1 MGTPIFTEGFIEAF
15 EEDLKDKCIGRT
27 ITEHEAYEMYDEMLD
42 ECHEDVKICGMLYNT
57 SRALKDVD
65 PIAYRCG
72 FNDYTS
78 HLEEDKV
85 FVEGITYPPNTSQIN
100 NS

>member
-15 EEDLKDKCIGRT
+15 NEDPSQFVGRT
-27 ITEHEAYEMYDEMLD
+27 ISEREAYEMYDEMLD
-42 ECHEDVKICGMLYNT
+42 ECNEDVKICGMSYCT

-72 FNDYTS
+72 FSDYTAS
-78 HLEEDKV
+78 LEEDNI
-85 FVEGITYPPNTSQIN
+85 FVENITYPPNS
-100 NS
+100 

>member
-15 EEDLKDKCIGRT
+15 EKDPSQFIGRT
-27 ITEHEAYEMYDEMLD
+27 VTEHEAYEMYDDMLD
-42 ECHEDVKICGMLYNT
+42 DCFGDVKILNMLYYT

-72 FNDYTS
+72 FSDYTAT
-78 HLEEDKV
+78 LEEDNI
-85 FVEGITYPPNTSQIN
+85 FVEGITYPPNS
-100 NS
+100 

>member
-15 EEDLKDKCIGRT
+15 NEDPSQFIGRT
-27 ITEHEAYEMYDEMLD
+27 ITEHEAHEMYDEMLD
-42 ECHEDVKICGMLYNT
+42 DCHEDVKICGMTYAT

-72 FNDYTS
+72 FSDYTAS
-78 HLEEDKV
+78 LEERKI
-85 FVEGITYPPNTSQIN
+85 FVEGITYPPNS
-100 NS
+100 

>member
-15 EEDLKDKCIGRT
+15 EKDSSQFIGRT
-27 ITEHEAYEMYDEMLD
+27 ITEHEAHEMYDEMLD
-42 ECHEDVKICGMLYNT
+42 DCHDDVKICGMTYAT

-72 FNDYTS
+72 FSDYTAS
-78 HLEEDKV
+78 LEERKI
-85 FVEGITYPPNTSQIN
+85 FVEGITYPPNS
-100 NS
+100 

>member
-15 EEDLKDKCIGRT
+15 NEDPSQFVGRT
-27 ITEHEAYEMYDEMLD
+27 ISEREAYEMYDEMLD
-42 ECHEDVKICGMLYNT
+42 ECNEDVKICGMSYCT

-72 FNDYTS
+72 FSDYTAS
-78 HLEEDKV
+78 LEEDNI
-85 FVEGITYPPNTSQIN
+85 FVEGITYPPNS
-100 NS
+100 